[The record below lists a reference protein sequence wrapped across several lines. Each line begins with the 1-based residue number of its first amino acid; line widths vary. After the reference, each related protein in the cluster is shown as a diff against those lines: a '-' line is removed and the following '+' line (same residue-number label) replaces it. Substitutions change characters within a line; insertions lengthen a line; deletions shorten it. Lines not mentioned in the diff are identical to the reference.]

1 MPARNLSFP
10 ASDFVSW
17 QDVAP
22 RLGLAYDVFGNGRT
36 AFKVALNKYMVAT
49 GIGTG
54 SIFGNN
60 GNPIVKLA
68 NVTTRALNDTNRNY
82 VPDCDLINP
91 DANGECGVMANR
103 SFGHPTSG
111 TVYDPDTMTG
121 WGKRPF
127 NWEFSAGVQYLLFQ
141 RVSLNV
147 GYFDR
152 WYGNQVVT
160 DNRAVTAAD
169 FDRFS
174 IPAPG
179 DARLPGGGYTI
190 GNLYNLQPAKV
201 GLVDPYLTFSKN
213 FGRDS
218 ERWRGTDISV
228 DTRFRNILL
237 QGGVSAGR
245 TSTDNCELREKLPEI
260 APVNPYCNVSEKLQT
275 QVKFIGSYTIPRVDV
290 QTSAAFQ
297 SFPGPAVVADFV
309 ATNPVIQPSL
319 GRPLSGGALNV
330 PVNLIETG
338 SLFGERTT
346 QLDLRFAK
354 LLRFG
359 RSRSTVSLDVYNA
372 FNANAVLQ
380 EATAYGRYREP
391 VQILQARFARISLQ
405 FDF

>member
-1 MPARNLSFP
+1 
-10 ASDFVSW
+10 
-17 QDVAP
+17 
-22 RLGLAYDVFGNGRT
+22 
-36 AFKVALNKYMVAT
+36 
-49 GIGTG
+49 
-54 SIFGNN
+54 
-60 GNPIVKLA
+60 
-68 NVTTRALNDTNRNY
+68 
-82 VPDCDLINP
+82 
-91 DANGECGVMANR
+91 MANR
-103 SFGHPTSG
+103 SFGNPTSG

-127 NWEFSAGVQYLLFQ
+127 NWEFSAGVQHLLFQ
-141 RVSLNV
+141 HVSLNV

-179 DARLPGGGYTI
+179 DARLPGGGGYTI

-245 TSTDNCELREKLPEI
+245 ASTDNCELREKLPEI
-260 APVNPYCNVSEKLQT
+260 APVNPYCRVSEKLQT

>member
-1 MPARNLSFP
+1 
-10 ASDFVSW
+10 
-17 QDVAP
+17 
-22 RLGLAYDVFGNGRT
+22 
-36 AFKVALNKYMVAT
+36 MVAT